1 MRKYFL
7 KIHINYF
14 SLRFYMFVQDLIW
27 LVCKDFVIMFHK
39 PFLDTVNL
47 SNSVDTA
54 SEVFQ

>member
-1 MRKYFL
+1 
-7 KIHINYF
+7 
-14 SLRFYMFVQDLIW
+14 MFVQDLIW

-39 PFLDTVNL
+39 PFLDTVHL